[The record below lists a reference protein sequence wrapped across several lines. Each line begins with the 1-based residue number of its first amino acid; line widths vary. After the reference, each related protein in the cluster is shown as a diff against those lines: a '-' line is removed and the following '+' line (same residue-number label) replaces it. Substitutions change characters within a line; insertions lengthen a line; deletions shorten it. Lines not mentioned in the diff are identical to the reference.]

1 MDLGWPN
8 QTVERTGARAAVW
21 IVTETMNTDLQSVS
35 APPAPVAH
43 FYRWVDAMKA
53 LLPLSMFL
61 AMAVS
66 ISAAENSAKNS
77 YDFTVT
83 SKEGQVLGT
92 GKIRL
97 PFKLGADGKGT
108 AEWNFTPTQ
117 ASSTNGYWLK
127 AKAWLA
133 SGSGK
138 GNAEC
143 TNSWFTLDFN
153 PGWNDNNVTVS
164 WSLNKE
170 ESGALYFAD
179 FSGGHRC
186 ASFQI
191 LRNTQRDA
199 TPNAAPPHR

>member
-1 MDLGWPN
+1 MDLRWPN
-8 QTVERTGARAAVW
+8 QTVERTGARASVW
-21 IVTETMNTDLQSVS
+21 IVTENMNIDLQSVS
-35 APPAPVAH
+35 VPPAPVAH
-43 FYRWVDAMKA
+43 FYRWVDTMKA

-108 AEWNFTPTQ
+108 
-117 ASSTNGYWLK
+117 
-127 AKAWLA
+127 
-133 SGSGK
+133 
-138 GNAEC
+138 AEC